1 MEDFKLQFYFN
12 LYKDKSMI
20 NRSLFR
26 TKFIKRH
33 GDFKYLE
40 ELIRNIEDYQF
51 NKYGE
56 TLYEHENSKIKRNI
70 NIYLEAKEKREK
82 RRCK

>member
-12 LYKDKSMI
+12 LYKDKAMI

-33 GDFKYLE
+33 SDFKYLE
-40 ELIRNIEDYQF
+40 ELIRNIEDY
-51 NKYGE
+51 
-56 TLYEHENSKIKRNI
+56 
-70 NIYLEAKEKREK
+70 
-82 RRCK
+82 